1 MQLVS
6 GSSPSVSRPGDWCD
20 EEVVCVDAFGGAI
33 KATVVSDFTASDSTA
48 RSALVDS

>member
-20 EEVVCVDAFGGAI
+20 EEVVCVDAFGSAI
-33 KATVVSDFTASDSTA
+33 KATVVSDSPLRTQP
-48 RSALVDS
+48 LEVL